1 MDPLD
6 QTAAPDAGMMQ
17 PEMAGPPAGP
27 DPMTVAGN
35 HLLMAIQAL
44 LSAAPSG
51 PPVPAGPPTGAEPPA
66 PAPPY

>member
-1 MDPLD
+1 MDPME
-6 QTAAPDAGMMQ
+6 QAGPDAGAVP
-17 PEMAGPPAGP
+17 PEMGAPAQ
-27 DPMTVAGN
+27 DPAAVAGN
-35 HLLMAIQAL
+35 YLLLAIQAL